1 MGAVSSIPKSITDRI
16 ATLRP
21 RLHPFDRIDP
31 AQTAFVVIDLQNVF
45 MAEGAIYEVASAR
58 AIVPNVNR
66 LAAALRHAGGLVV
79 WVQMKYDPADPWR
92 NFYDHMLKPET
103 AKAVQAALTPGDPGF
118 DLYVALEPKAG
129 DLYIEKTRFSAFLPN
144 SSDIAARLRAR
155 GVDTVLIG
163 GTVTN
168 TCCESSARD
177 AMMMDF
183 KTIMIEDA
191 NAAPVA
197 EAHAAA
203 LANFLQVLGDVRTTD
218 EVVAL
223 LAGAKVT
230 A

>member
-1 MGAVSSIPKSITDRI
+1 M
-16 ATLRP
+16 
-21 RLHPFDRIDP
+21 
-31 AQTAFVVIDLQNVF
+31 FV
-45 MAEGAIYEVASAR
+45 
-58 AIVPNVNR
+58 
-66 LAAALRHAGGLVV
+66 
-79 WVQMKYDPADPWR
+79 
-92 NFYDHMLKPET
+92 
-103 AKAVQAALTPGDPGF
+103 
-118 DLYVALEPKAG
+118 
-129 DLYIEKTRFSAFLPN
+129 EKTRFSAFLPN
-144 SSDIAARLRAR
+144 SSDIAARLRGR
-155 GVDTVLIG
+155 GIDTVLIA

-223 LAGAKVT
+223 LQGTAVT